1 MYCGTAYYIF
11 KLHIRTHIYVDAHI
25 HIVQLR
31 MQTHKNTH
39 KYTPKVYA
47 QTYMRADSGGGQ
59 AQCYY
64 QLCGAA
70 HTHTHTHTHQR
81 YISFDPETLS
91 RATIQG
97 SLP

>member
-64 QLCGAA
+64 QLCGEGHAA
-70 HTHTHTHTHQR
+70 IEKAIRGKAWHLCLYVSVCVHM
-81 YISFDPETLS
+81 YIYS
-91 RATIQG
+91 
-97 SLP
+97 